1 MKEGWMEPVY
11 ERCCGLDVH
20 KNLVVACLITRDT
33 TGHPVKQVRSF
44 RTVTAELLALGDWL
58 SAAACTHVAME
69 STGVYWKPIYNLLA
83 DTFALLVVNAQHIKA
98 VPGRKTDVRDAEWI
112 ADLLQHGLLRGS
124 FIPPATQRELRD
136 LTRYRTTL
144 VAERAR
150 TINRLQKA
158 LEDTNLKLASVVT
171 NILGKSA
178 RAMLDALVA
187 GETDP
192 LVLANLA
199 QGRLRA
205 KREALQ
211 MALVGTLKP
220 HHRFL
225 IAEHLTHI
233 DQLDGAIARVDQEIE
248 AHLQPEAEAVAL
260 LDTIPGISQRAAEG
274 ILAEIGTDMR
284 QFPSAKHL
292 ASWAGM
298 CPGNHESAGKRLH
311 GTTRKGSPWLRQ
323 LLLEAA
329 HAAARTNTYLGAQYR
344 RLAKRRGPK
353 KALFAV
359 AHSILVISFHL
370 LQRHVP
376 YQELGANFFDE
387 HERDA
392 LQHRLVRRLEHLGYQ
407 VALQPAPPAT

>member
-1 MKEGWMEPVY
+1 
-11 ERCCGLDVH
+11 
-20 KNLVVACLITRDT
+20 
-33 TGHPVKQVRSF
+33 VKQVRSF
-44 RTVTAELLALGDWL
+44 RTVTAELVALVALGDWL

-69 STGVYWKPIYNLLA
+69 STGVYWKPIDHLLA

-178 RAMLDALVA
+178 RAMLDALLA

-192 LVLANLA
+192 LVLAHLA

-205 KREALQ
+205 KRHALQ
-211 MALVGTLKP
+211 AALLGTLKP

-233 DQLDGAIARVDQEIE
+233 DQVDGAIARADQEIE
-248 AHLQPEAEAVAL
+248 AHLRAEAEAVAL
-260 LDTIPGISQRAAEG
+260 LDTIPGMSQRAAEG

-298 CPGNHESAGKRLH
+298 CPGKHESAGKQLH
-311 GTTRKGSPWLRQ
+311 GTPRKGSP
-323 LLLEAA
+323 AA
-329 HAAARTNTYLGAQYR
+329 PTLTGSRACR
-344 RLAKRRGPK
+344 RA
-353 KALFAV
+353 
-359 AHSILVISFHL
+359 
-370 LQRHVP
+370 
-376 YQELGANFFDE
+376 DE
-387 HERDA
+387 HLSGRSVSAAGQTTWAEKGA
-392 LQHRLVRRLEHLGYQ
+392 LRRR
-407 VALQPAPPAT
+407 ALHPGHQLPSLTTPCPLPGAGSELLR